1 MSLFMAASSRVLGGF
16 ELEKAIAELDRY
28 VGLAG
33 KDAFPPVSISWTRK
47 GSAFT
52 KLGKIDEAIG
62 CYRRVL
68 ELDPND
74 KAAEGQIRALQGK
87 RLP

>member
-1 MSLFMAASSRVLGGF
+1 M
-16 ELEKAIAELDRY
+16 
-28 VGLAG
+28 
-33 KDAFPPVSISWTRK
+33 SISWTRK

-68 ELDPND
+68 ELGPND